1 MRLDLKKILPK
12 MYQILSVDI
21 TDASLGI
28 MRWICGGIRS
38 KSENKE
44 DIMLT
49 RWRARA
55 PAGPDPGRVFV
66 QSFSEF
72 PGFVENL
79 KTWIG
84 KWDKVNGSNFKF

>member
-1 MRLDLKKILPK
+1 MRLDLKENLAQSVPN
-12 MYQILSVDI
+12 SVDF
-21 TDASLGI
+21 GI

-49 RWRARA
+49 RWQARA
-55 PAGPDPGRVFV
+55 LAGPDPGRVFV